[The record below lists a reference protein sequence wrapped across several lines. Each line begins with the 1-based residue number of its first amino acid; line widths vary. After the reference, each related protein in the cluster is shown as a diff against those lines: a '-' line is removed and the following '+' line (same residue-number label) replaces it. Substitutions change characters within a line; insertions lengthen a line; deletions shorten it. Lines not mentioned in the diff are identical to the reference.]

1 MSFLKKSWDWSYNL
15 TQDFISYTHSPPL
28 FPFFTQRL
36 RPNIIYSNVTWP
48 CHMTQGSRDL
58 DLGHVTLIYSMTTI
72 CLRCIHVQSSP
83 SCSILIHS
91 LLMSFSSL
99 KEKKKRENPS
109 WFFVPHN
116 TLTHMLHFV
125 VFYLLF
131 SVQNKRCIAQW
142 SILSLLSSL
151 ILFLC
156 FFLQNC

>member
-99 KEKKKRENPS
+99 KEKKREKTRLG
-109 WFFVPHN
+109 FLFHI
-116 TLTHMLHFV
+116 THLYTHVTF
-125 VFYLLF
+125 
-131 SVQNKRCIAQW
+131 C
-142 SILSLLSSL
+142 SILPT
-151 ILFLC
+151 F
-156 FFLQNC
+156 